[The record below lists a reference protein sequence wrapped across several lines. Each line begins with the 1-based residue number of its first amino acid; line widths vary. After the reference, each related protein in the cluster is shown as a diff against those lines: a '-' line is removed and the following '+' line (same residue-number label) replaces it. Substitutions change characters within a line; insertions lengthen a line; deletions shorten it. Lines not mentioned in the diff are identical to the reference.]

1 MRPPESP
8 VHQFPSWTTSFALLS
23 IAHITDCSTIH
34 QALLSSP
41 LYSTLHTLLCMCLYI
56 QSLHKAGQGFGW
68 MEREREI
75 AYERTLFLSN
85 LVWAT
90 PIFQLPTLQTLVC
103 VCVCVFIYIYT
114 KSSAK
119 DLERE
124 SERFIAYK
132 STLFC
137 LISVG
142 HCTNEPR
149 AVTMKQ

>member
-1 MRPPESP
+1 MAERGMCEDCMHGMMSSEAKSTRCITYMLIRSCRYTTHNNNNKSGGDACMRPPESP

-90 PIFQLPTLQTLVC
+90 PIFQLPTL
-103 VCVCVFIYIYT
+103 
-114 KSSAK
+114 
-119 DLERE
+119 
-124 SERFIAYK
+124 
-132 STLFC
+132 
-137 LISVG
+137 
-142 HCTNEPR
+142 
-149 AVTMKQ
+149 